1 MIKINIPYSK
11 SISNRLLIMHFLSK
25 STIALTHLSQADD
38 TLLLQSILKQIT
50 NQETTNFHTHNAGTT
65 TRFLIALLSATK
77 GNWQINADE
86 RMNQRPITPLLEAL
100 KELGA
105 EIKTESKTKTFPLT
119 IKGKNLQ
126 GGKIIEISST
136 QSSQFLSAIA
146 MIAPYCE
153 GGLKIKYPE
162 NQTSL
167 SYLEMTLQ
175 MMKRYGINLQQQDN
189 IIDIKQG
196 TYKIEEETFEADWS
210 SASFFYAL
218 VAIEKQKK
226 IFIPQLKANSLQG
239 DRIIKDIF
247 QKSFSVATTFN
258 QEGAII
264 EYCADLEKQPQE
276 IDFTTCP
283 DLFLPVLIADVCTS
297 SQLSYKG
304 LQTLNLKESQRLDKS
319 IEQLQQ
325 FDIKSIVN
333 NEVLTIDK
341 TQRHFNNPLKQIKTY
356 QDHRMAMAFSLLAIK
371 NKTINIENPQCVSKS
386 FPNFWQELRKIIP
399 FVSLDFIE

>member
-1 MIKINIPYSK
+1 
-11 SISNRLLIMHFLSK
+11 MHFLSK
-25 STIALTHLSQADD
+25 SKKTLTHLSQSDD

-50 NQETTNFHTHNAGTT
+50 NQETTIFNTQNAGTT

-86 RMNQRPITPLLEAL
+86 RMNHRPILPLLEAL

-105 EIKTESKTKTFPLT
+105 EIETFSQTKIFPLT
-119 IKGKNLQ
+119 IKGKDLQ
-126 GGKIIEISST
+126 GSKTLKLSSIK
-136 QSSQFLSAIA
+136 SSQIVSAIA
-146 MIAPYCE
+146 MIAPYCK
-153 GGLKIKYPE
+153 GGLKIEYPE
-162 NQTSL
+162 NQTSI
-167 SYLEMTLQ
+167 SYIEMTLS
-175 MMKRYGINLQQQDN
+175 MMKTYGIEVETKQN

-210 SASFFYAL
+210 SASFFYAF

-247 QKSFSVATTFN
+247 QKTFSVATTFN
-258 QEGAII
+258 QDGAII

-283 DLFLPVLIADVCTS
+283 DLFLPVLIADVCTD

-325 FDIKSIVN
+325 FGIKFIEN
-333 NEVLTIDK
+333 NNVLTLDK
-341 TQRHFNNPLKQIKTY
+341 TQRHFNNLSKQIKTY
-356 QDHRMAMAFSLLAIK
+356 QDHRIAMAFSLLAIK

-386 FPNFWQELRKIIP
+386 FPNFWQELRKII
-399 FVSLDFIE
+399 

>member
-1 MIKINIPYSK
+1 MITINIPYSK
-11 SISNRLLIMHFLSK
+11 SISNRLLIIHFLSK

-38 TLLLQSILKQIT
+38 TLLLKGILEKISNQQS
-50 NQETTNFHTHNAGTT
+50 TNFHTHNAGTT

-86 RMNQRPITPLLEAL
+86 RMNQRPIIPLIEAL

-105 EIKTESKTKTFPLT
+105 EIKTASQTKTFPLE

-126 GGKIIEISST
+126 GGKTIEIPST
-136 QSSQFLSAIA
+136 QSSQILSAIA
-146 MIAPYCE
+146 MIAPYCK

-167 SYLEMTLQ
+167 SYLEMTLE
-175 MMKRYGINLQQQDN
+175 MMKRYGINLEQKDN

-247 QKSFSVATTFN
+247 QKTFSVATTFN
-258 QEGAII
+258 QDGAII

-283 DLFLPVLIADVCTS
+283 DLFLPVLIADVCTD

-325 FDIKSIVN
+325 FGIKSIEN

-341 TQRHFNNPLKQIKTY
+341 TQICFDNTPKQIKTY
-356 QDHRMAMAFSLLAIK
+356 QDHRMAMAFSLLSLK

-386 FPNFWQELRKIIP
+386 FPNFWQEIKKITSTI
-399 FVSLDFIE
+399 S

>member
-1 MIKINIPYSK
+1 MIQINIPYSK

-25 STIALTHLSQADD
+25 SKKTLTHLSQSDD
-38 TLLLQSILKQIT
+38 TLLLQSLLKQIT
-50 NQETTNFHTHNAGTT
+50 NQETTIFNTQNAGTT
-65 TRFLIALLSATK
+65 TRFLIALLSTIK

-86 RMNQRPITPLLEAL
+86 RMNHRPIIPLLEAL

-105 EIKTESKTKTFPLT
+105 EINPFSQTKIFPLT
-119 IKGKNLQ
+119 IKGKDLQ
-126 GGKIIEISST
+126 GGKTIEISST
-136 QSSQFLSAIA
+136 QSSQILSAIA
-146 MIAPYCE
+146 MIAPYCK

-167 SYLEMTLQ
+167 SYIEMTLS
-175 MMKRYGINLQQQDN
+175 MMKHHGIEVETKQN

-264 EYCADLEKQPQE
+264 EYCADLEKQPQQ
-276 IDFTTCP
+276 IDFTSTP

-297 SQLSYKG
+297 SQLSYSG
-304 LQTLNLKESQRLDKS
+304 LQTLNLKESQRLDKA

-325 FDIKSIVN
+325 FGIKFIEN
-333 NEVLTIDK
+333 NNVLTLDK
-341 TQRHFNNPLKQIKTY
+341 TQRHFNNPSKQIKTY
-356 QDHRMAMAFSLLAIK
+356 QDHRIAMAFSLLSIK

-386 FPNFWQELRKIIP
+386 FPNFWQELRKIKQ
-399 FVSLDFIE
+399 

>member
-25 STIALTHLSQADD
+25 SKKNLTHLSQSDD

-50 NQETTNFHTHNAGTT
+50 NQETTIFNTQNAGTT
-65 TRFLIALLSATK
+65 TRFLIALLSTIK

-86 RMNQRPITPLLEAL
+86 RMNHRPIIPLLEAL

-105 EIKTESKTKTFPLT
+105 EIKTFSQTKIFPLT
-119 IKGKNLQ
+119 IKGKDLQ
-126 GGKIIEISST
+126 GGKTIEISST
-136 QSSQFLSAIA
+136 QSSQIVSAIA
-146 MIAPYCE
+146 MIAPYCK

-167 SYLEMTLQ
+167 SYLEMTLS
-175 MMKRYGINLQQQDN
+175 MMKRYGIEVETKQN

-196 TYKIEEETFEADWS
+196 NYKIEEETFEADWS

-218 VAIEKQKK
+218 VAIYKSHK
-226 IFIPQLKANSLQG
+226 IFLPQLKENSLQG
-239 DRIIKDIF
+239 DKAIEKIF
-247 QKSFSVATTFN
+247 RKSFSVLTSYTK
-258 QEGAII
+258 EGAII
-264 EYCADLEKQPQE
+264 EYSPDLEKQPQQ
-276 IDFTTCP
+276 IDFTSTP

-297 SQLSYKG
+297 SQLSYSG
-304 LQTLNLKESQRLDKS
+304 LQTLNLKESQRLDKA

-325 FDIKSIVN
+325 FGIKFIEN
-333 NEVLTIDK
+333 NNILTLDK
-341 TQRHFNNPLKQIKTY
+341 TQRHFNTPSKQIKTY
-356 QDHRMAMAFSLLAIK
+356 QDHRIAMAFSLLAIK

-386 FPNFWQELRKIIP
+386 FPNFWQELRKII
-399 FVSLDFIE
+399 

>member
-1 MIKINIPYSK
+1 MITINIPYSK
-11 SISNRLLIMHFLSK
+11 SISNRLLIIHFLSK

-38 TLLLQSILKQIT
+38 TLLLKGILEKISNQQS
-50 NQETTNFHTHNAGTT
+50 TNFHTHNAGTT

-86 RMNQRPITPLLEAL
+86 RMNHRPILPLIEAL

-105 EIKTESKTKTFPLT
+105 EIKTASQTKTFPLT

-126 GGKIIEISST
+126 GGKTIEIPST
-136 QSSQFLSAIA
+136 QSSQILSAIA
-146 MIAPYCE
+146 MIAPYCK

-175 MMKRYGINLQQQDN
+175 MMKRYGINLEQKDN

-210 SASFFYAL
+210 SASFFYAF

-264 EYCADLEKQPQE
+264 EYCADLEKQNQE

-325 FDIKSIVN
+325 FGIKSIEN

-341 TQRHFNNPLKQIKTY
+341 TQICFDNTPKQIKTY

-371 NKTINIENPQCVSKS
+371 NKAINIENPQCVSKS
-386 FPNFWQELRKIIP
+386 FPNFWQEIKKITSTIK
-399 FVSLDFIE
+399 

>member
-1 MIKINIPYSK
+1 MIQINIPYSK

-25 STIALTHLSQADD
+25 STIALNYLSQSDD
-38 TLLLQSILKQIT
+38 TILLQNILQNLSKEET
-50 NQETTNFHTHNAGTT
+50 NHFYTHNAGTT
-65 TRFLIALLSATK
+65 TRFLIALLSITK
-77 GNWQINADE
+77 GSWQINADE
-86 RMNQRPITPLLEAL
+86 RMNHRPILPLIDAL
-100 KELGA
+100 KQLGA
-105 EIKTESKTKTFPLT
+105 EIETESKTKTFPLT

-126 GGKIIEISST
+126 GGKTIEIPST

-146 MIAPYCE
+146 MIAPYCK

-167 SYLEMTLQ
+167 SYLEMTLE

-210 SASFFYAL
+210 SASFFYAF

-247 QKSFSVATTFN
+247 QKTFSVATTFN

-325 FDIKSIVN
+325 FGIKSIEN

-341 TQRHFNNPLKQIKTY
+341 TQICFDNTPKQIKTY

-371 NKTINIENPQCVSKS
+371 NKAINIENPQCVSKS
-386 FPNFWQELRKIIP
+386 FPNFWQEIKKITSTIK
-399 FVSLDFIE
+399 

>member
-1 MIKINIPYSK
+1 
-11 SISNRLLIMHFLSK
+11 MHHLSK
-25 STIALTHLSQADD
+25 SKKNLTHLSQSDD

-50 NQETTNFHTHNAGTT
+50 NQEATIFNTQNAGTT
-65 TRFLIALLSATK
+65 TRFLIALLSTIK
-77 GNWQINADE
+77 GNYQINADE
-86 RMNQRPITPLLEAL
+86 RMNQRPIIPLIEAL

-105 EIKTESKTKTFPLT
+105 EIKTASQTRTFPLE

-126 GGKIIEISST
+126 GGKTLKLSSIK
-136 QSSQFLSAIA
+136 SSQIVSAIA
-146 MIAPYCE
+146 MIAPYCK

-167 SYLEMTLQ
+167 SYLEMTLE

-196 TYKIEEETFEADWS
+196 NYEIEEETFEADWS
-210 SASFFYAL
+210 SASFFYAF

-258 QEGAII
+258 QDGAII

-283 DLFLPVLIADVCTS
+283 DLFLPILIADVCTDS
-297 SQLSYKG
+297 HICYKG

-325 FDIKSIVN
+325 FGIKSIEN

-341 TQRHFNNPLKQIKTY
+341 IQICFDNTLKQIKTY

-371 NKTINIENPQCVSKS
+371 NKAINIENPQCVSKS
-386 FPNFWQELRKIIP
+386 FPNFWQEIKKITSTIK
-399 FVSLDFIE
+399 

>member
-1 MIKINIPYSK
+1 MIQINIPYSK

-25 STIALTHLSQADD
+25 SKKTLTHLSQSDD

-50 NQETTNFHTHNAGTT
+50 NQETTIFNTQNAGTT

-86 RMNQRPITPLLEAL
+86 RMNHRPILPLLEAL

-105 EIKTESKTKTFPLT
+105 EIKTFSQTKTFPLT
-119 IKGKNLQ
+119 IKGKDLQ
-126 GGKIIEISST
+126 GGKTIEISST
-136 QSSQFLSAIA
+136 QSSQILSAIA
-146 MIAPYCE
+146 MIAPYCK

-167 SYLEMTLQ
+167 SYIEMTLS
-175 MMKRYGINLQQQDN
+175 MMKHHGIEVETKQN

-196 TYKIEEETFEADWS
+196 NYKIEEETFEADWS
-210 SASFFYAL
+210 SASFFYAF

-258 QEGAII
+258 QDGAII

-283 DLFLPVLIADVCTS
+283 DLFLPILIADVCTDS
-297 SQLSYKG
+297 HICYKG

-325 FDIKSIVN
+325 FGIKFIEN

-341 TQRHFNNPLKQIKTY
+341 TQRHFNNPSKQIKTY
-356 QDHRMAMAFSLLAIK
+356 QDHRIAMAFSLLAIK
-371 NKTINIENPQCVSKS
+371 NKAINIENPQCVSKS
-386 FPNFWQELRKIIP
+386 FPNFWQELRKII
-399 FVSLDFIE
+399 

>member
-1 MIKINIPYSK
+1 MIQINIPYSK

-25 STIALTHLSQADD
+25 SKKTLTHLSQSDD

-50 NQETTNFHTHNAGTT
+50 NQETTIFNTQNAGTT

-86 RMNQRPITPLLEAL
+86 RMNHRPILPLLEAL

-105 EIKTESKTKTFPLT
+105 EIKTFSQTKTFPLT
-119 IKGKNLQ
+119 IKGKDLQ
-126 GGKIIEISST
+126 GGKTIEISST
-136 QSSQFLSAIA
+136 QSSQILSAIA
-146 MIAPYCE
+146 MIAPYCK

-167 SYLEMTLQ
+167 SYIEMTLS
-175 MMKRYGINLQQQDN
+175 MMKHHGIEVETKQN

-196 TYKIEEETFEADWS
+196 NYKIEEETFEADWS
-210 SASFFYAL
+210 SASFFYAF

-258 QEGAII
+258 QDGAII

-283 DLFLPVLIADVCTS
+283 DLFLPILIADVCTDS
-297 SQLSYKG
+297 HICYKG

-325 FDIKSIVN
+325 FGIKSIEN

-341 TQRHFNNPLKQIKTY
+341 TQICFDNTPKQIKTY

-371 NKTINIENPQCVSKS
+371 NKAINIENPQCVSKS
-386 FPNFWQELRKIIP
+386 FPNFWQELRKII
-399 FVSLDFIE
+399 

>member
-1 MIKINIPYSK
+1 MIQINIPYSK

-25 STIALTHLSQADD
+25 STITLNYLSQADD
-38 TLLLQSILKQIT
+38 TLLLKGILEKISNQQS
-50 NQETTNFHTHNAGTT
+50 TNFHTYNAGTT
-65 TRFLIALLSATK
+65 TRFLIALLSTIK
-77 GNWQINADE
+77 GNYQINADE
-86 RMNQRPITPLLEAL
+86 RMNQRPIIPLIEAL

-105 EIKTESKTKTFPLT
+105 EIKTESKTKTFPLE

-126 GGKIIEISST
+126 GGKTIEIPST
-136 QSSQFLSAIA
+136 QSSQILSAIA
-146 MIAPYCE
+146 MIAPYCK
-153 GGLKIKYPE
+153 GGLKIKYPN

-210 SASFFYAL
+210 SASFFYAF

-239 DRIIKDIF
+239 DKAIEKIF
-247 QKSFSVATTFN
+247 RKSFSVLTSYTK
-258 QEGAII
+258 EGAII
-264 EYCADLEKQPQE
+264 EYSPDLEKQPQE

-325 FDIKSIVN
+325 FGIKSIVN
-333 NEVLTIDK
+333 NEVLTLDK
-341 TQRHFNNPLKQIKTY
+341 TQICFDNTPKQIKTY
-356 QDHRMAMAFSLLAIK
+356 QDHRMAMAFSLLSLK
-371 NKTINIENPQCVSKS
+371 NKAINITAM
-386 FPNFWQELRKIIP
+386 
-399 FVSLDFIE
+399 